1 MSTFIRL
8 LVIDDSEDDS
18 ALVNLLLRQ
27 AGYALHSE
35 RVDTSQALK
44 KGSLC
49 TRRSNFLRSK
59 RSPASRNSR

>member
-27 AGYALHSE
+27 AGSAAAQL
-35 RVDTSQALK
+35 
-44 KGSLC
+44 
-49 TRRSNFLRSK
+49 
-59 RSPASRNSR
+59 